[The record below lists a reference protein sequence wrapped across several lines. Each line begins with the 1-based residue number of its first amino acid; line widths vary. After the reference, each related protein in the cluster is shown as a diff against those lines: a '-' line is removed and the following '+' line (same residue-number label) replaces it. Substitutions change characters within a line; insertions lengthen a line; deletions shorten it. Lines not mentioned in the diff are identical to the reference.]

1 MRRRLIPVLAAS
13 ILFAGTGFSAAAG
26 KDDLS
31 GLPCDRSV
39 TTHPAGQPKIPRDY
53 PVEQRIGQYR
63 LFIPWAYLLG
73 RPDPWWLNCPQRFD
87 WTSIAFW
94 IPDLQA
100 PERDL
105 SGKPFRPPVESNRPA
120 PGPDGWVLR
129 IDRLRPIRDEDTSI
143 PEMVGN
149 SRNHLWKGAQEVPEG
164 TLTRAGENY
173 WFHIGKDED
182 ALIQCLP
189 KSNCRMYLDLKDY
202 RLRVEALYARAGV
215 GQFDLVLTGL
225 RKLLVDWQVGK

>member
-39 TTHPAGQPKIPRDY
+39 ATHPAGQPKIPRDY

-73 RPDPWWLNCPQRFD
+73 RPDPWRLNCPQRFD

-120 PGPDGWVLR
+120 PGPDEWVLR
-129 IDRLRPIRDEDTSI
+129 INRLGPIRDADTSI
-143 PEMVGN
+143 PEMV
-149 SRNHLWKGAQEVPEG
+149 RNTRQYRWKGAREIPEG
-164 TLTRAGENY
+164 TLTRVGRD
-173 WFHIGKDED
+173 WFHIGKSED
-182 ALIQCLP
+182 VFIECYP
-189 KSNCRMYLDLKDY
+189 TNNCRMFLDLKDY
-202 RLRVEALYARAGV
+202 QFRILAQYAGNGV

-225 RKLLVDWQVGK
+225 RKLLVDWQAGK